1 MLKKNAENQL
11 HIHIQKLV
19 ITELDKIIKQL
30 SKKLCKQMCSRE
42 NRKNQ
47 KLDTEILIKFP
58 ERLISRKKEK
68 KKRKILNK
76 I

>member
-1 MLKKNAENQL
+1 
-11 HIHIQKLV
+11 
-19 ITELDKIIKQL
+19 
-30 SKKLCKQMCSRE
+30 MCSRE